1 MSNVLRVLWT
11 IAPQIAPRPWLHCN
25 RCGGARPFRSS
36 AKFRVNANGK
46 RLDAWLVYNC
56 VTCGNSW
63 NRAIFERR
71 NLRHVDPLTLRA
83 LEANASDLARQIAFD
98 VEDLRGGSERVEEFA
113 AVRMEKQVLSQGLS
127 PIATM
132 EIVIVAPLPSALRVD
147 RLLAAEFAVSRSRIH
162 ALEAEGRLTLSPFG
176 SRMLRRPIKDRMLIG
191 IAVSATEHD
200 LEFGRAAGRAE
211 TESSS

>member
-71 NLRHVDPLTLRA
+71 NLRYVDPLTLRA

-98 VEDLRGGSERVEEFA
+98 VEDLLGGSERVEEFA
-113 AVRMEKQVLSQGLS
+113 A
-127 PIATM
+127 
-132 EIVIVAPLPSALRVD
+132 VIVAPLPSALRVD